1 MFTISVKKTI
11 YRQSFDFRF
20 EKLLSLDSV
29 TTRSHIK
36 FTYSYTRMMFF
47 GFPWQ
52 ILLDLLKHVL
62 YKNAFTFFLDV
73 LYALLIIILQLG
85 SHWCK
90 IIGHIFENEPH
101 FGAADTHSI
110 CELNCPSNA
119 VFDGKLGYPCLASY
133 TFYPFMWKSFLWKA
147 VDISWDSNP
156 TLLNGNHIFVCGHS
170 QFFATLCIVLLTF
183 SYIEPPLSHLFP
195 HLLSVDFL
203 TVSSIVLGKLLI
215 SYR

>member
-36 FTYSYTRMMFF
+36 FTYSYMMFF

-73 LYALLIIILQLG
+73 LYALLIIIL
-85 SHWCK
+85 
-90 IIGHIFENEPH
+90 
-101 FGAADTHSI
+101 
-110 CELNCPSNA
+110 
-119 VFDGKLGYPCLASY
+119 
-133 TFYPFMWKSFLWKA
+133 
-147 VDISWDSNP
+147 
-156 TLLNGNHIFVCGHS
+156 
-170 QFFATLCIVLLTF
+170 
-183 SYIEPPLSHLFP
+183 
-195 HLLSVDFL
+195 
-203 TVSSIVLGKLLI
+203 
-215 SYR
+215 